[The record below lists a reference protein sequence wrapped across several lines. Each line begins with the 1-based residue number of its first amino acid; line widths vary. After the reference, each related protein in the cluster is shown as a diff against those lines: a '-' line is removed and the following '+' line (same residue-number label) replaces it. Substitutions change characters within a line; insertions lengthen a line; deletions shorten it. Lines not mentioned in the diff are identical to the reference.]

1 MKKKLSLT
9 KQKIKSSAIILF
21 NEGDTLSITTN
32 HIAAKAGISSG
43 NLYYHYKNKEEI
55 LVDIYL
61 DMSEKFESFESFDT
75 ILASENPLK
84 SLYEMY
90 DVYGELFWE
99 FRFLM
104 RDSVVL
110 MRLNPKLKEM
120 FLERQTKR
128 IFQIESLI
136 NYFISKEI
144 FIDIPKEEISLRA
157 KLNWFI
163 SAYWQTF
170 VSNGEE
176 ITKESIKEIKDI
188 VFTINIYPFLTD
200 KGKVL
205 AEDFKKE

>member
-1 MKKKLSLT
+1 MKKKPSLT

-43 NLYYHYKNKEEI
+43 NLYYHYKNKEDI

-90 DVYGELFWE
+90 DLYGDLFWE
-99 FRFLM
+99 YRFLM
-104 RDSVVL
+104 RDSTVL
-110 MRLNPKLKEM
+110 IALNPKLKEM
-120 FLERQTKR
+120 FLTRQRKR
-128 IFQIESLI
+128 INQIESVI
-136 NYFISKEI
+136 HYFIEKKI
-144 FIDIPKEEISLRA
+144 FNQMSQEEIRLRA

-163 SAYWQTF
+163 SAYWQVFTSSDGQ
-170 VSNGEE
+170 V
-176 ITKESIKEIKDI
+176 TKESILEVKDVI
-188 VFTINIYPFLTD
+188 FTINIYPFLSE
-200 KGKVL
+200 KGKL
-205 AEDFKKE
+205 LSNELQK

>member
-1 MKKKLSLT
+1 MKKKPSLT
-9 KQKIKSSAIILF
+9 KKKIKNSAINLF

-32 HIAAKAGISSG
+32 HIASKAGISSG
-43 NLYYHYKNKEEI
+43 NLYYHYKNKEDI

-75 ILASENPLK
+75 VLTSENPLK

-90 DVYGELFWE
+90 DLYGDLFWE
-99 FRFLM
+99 YRFLM

-120 FLERQTKR
+120 FLKKQTTR
-128 IFQIESLI
+128 ISQIESLI
-136 NYFISKEI
+136 NYFIFKEI
-144 FIDIPKEEISLRA
+144 FIDIAKQEISLRA

-176 ITKESIKEIKDI
+176 INKESIKEIKDI
-188 VFTINIYPFLTD
+188 VFTINIYPFLTN
-200 KGKVL
+200 KGKLLVK
-205 AEDFKKE
+205 DFKKE